1 LYISQKAVLPETGLA
16 GAEGF
21 AASVSLLGDAFGVWE
36 QEVRKKTQASAAAA
50 LKRLL
55 NIGTYNSRHR
65 CARLREFYCKRHG
78 EEQEEN
84 TGGLSWRGRY
94 SLLRFLGRLHS
105 VMHRKSG
112 RMMAI
117 GTEIERLGE

>member
-1 LYISQKAVLPETGLA
+1 MAALPDSFFTPATVLLSSVSGVRSVAQACADLYISQKAVLPETGLA

-36 QEVRKKTQASAAAA
+36 QEVRKKTHASTAAA

-65 CARLREFYCKRHG
+65 AP
-78 EEQEEN
+78 
-84 TGGLSWRGRY
+84 
-94 SLLRFLGRLHS
+94 
-105 VMHRKSG
+105 V
-112 RMMAI
+112 
-117 GTEIERLGE
+117 

>member
-1 LYISQKAVLPETGLA
+1 
-16 GAEGF
+16 
-21 AASVSLLGDAFGVWE
+21 LGDAFGVWE

-78 EEQEEN
+78 EEQEQN
-84 TGGLSWRGRY
+84 TGGIGWRGRY
-94 SLLRFLGRLHS
+94 SFSASLAAGTAAVESKKRKNDG
-105 VMHRKSG
+105 HRD
-112 RMMAI
+112 RN
-117 GTEIERLGE
+117 